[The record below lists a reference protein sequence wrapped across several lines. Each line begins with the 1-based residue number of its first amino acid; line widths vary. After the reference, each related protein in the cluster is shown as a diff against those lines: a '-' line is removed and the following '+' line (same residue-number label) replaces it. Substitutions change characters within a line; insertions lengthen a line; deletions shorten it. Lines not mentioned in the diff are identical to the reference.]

1 MKRQTEGGDAA
12 CTVAGMLNS
21 FYTQVDGPVKSHDK
35 CVNLQKNIFLH
46 LLIGAWGGGGLL
58 IEEAVKP
65 IKIQLKVQCQFYSL
79 LHILQS
85 GPVSQIQVSDG
96 LVLAPGP

>member
-1 MKRQTEGGDAA
+1 MCKLTE
-12 CTVAGMLNS
+12 
-21 FYTQVDGPVKSHDK
+21 K
-35 CVNLQKNIFLH
+35 H
-46 LLIGAWGGGGLL
+46 LFTSINWCMGGGGGLL

>member
-1 MKRQTEGGDAA
+1 MCKLTE
-12 CTVAGMLNS
+12 
-21 FYTQVDGPVKSHDK
+21 K
-35 CVNLQKNIFLH
+35 H
-46 LLIGAWGGGGLL
+46 LFTSINWCMGGGLL

>member
-1 MKRQTEGGDAA
+1 MCKLTE
-12 CTVAGMLNS
+12 
-21 FYTQVDGPVKSHDK
+21 K
-35 CVNLQKNIFLH
+35 H
-46 LLIGAWGGGGLL
+46 LFTSINWCMGGGGLL